1 MADNKPSLADSLKT
15 IGKAIT
21 DEVEKHGGVQGLAT
35 ETFEAAKTGAGKAID
50 ALSKAADDASK
61 YASAKSDEFQR
72 KYNEYKN
79 ASNEEDKDTATD
91 DAAVLAEWNVRRN
104 WTRKKPNCVPVSLKS
119 RRNAKEVKPSEQI
132 IRNG

>member
-1 MADNKPSLADSLKT
+1 MADNKPSLADSLKN

-91 DAAVLAEWNVRRN
+91 DAAVLAEMERQAKLDTEEAKLRARLAEIAEE
-104 WTRKKPNCVPVSLKS
+104 RKGGETK
-119 RRNAKEVKPSEQI
+119 
-132 IRNG
+132 

>member
-1 MADNKPSLADSLKT
+1 MADSKPSLADSLKT

-79 ASNEEDKDTATD
+79 TSNEDTAAD
-91 DAAVLAEWNVRRN
+91 DAAVLAEMERQAKLDTEEAELRARLAEIAEE
-104 WTRKKPNCVPVSLKS
+104 RKGGETK
-119 RRNAKEVKPSEQI
+119 
-132 IRNG
+132 

>member
-1 MADNKPSLADSLKT
+1 MADNKPSLAGSLKT

-79 ASNEEDKDTATD
+79 ASNEENKDTAD
-91 DAAVLAEWNVRRN
+91 DAAVLAEMERQAKLDTEEAKLRARLAEIAEE
-104 WTRKKPNCVPVSLKS
+104 RKGGETK
-119 RRNAKEVKPSEQI
+119 
-132 IRNG
+132 

>member
-35 ETFEAAKTGAGKAID
+35 ETFEAAKTGAGKA
-50 ALSKAADDASK
+50 ASK

-79 ASNEEDKDTATD
+79 ASNEEDKDTAAD
-91 DAAVLAEWNVRRN
+91 DAAVLAEMERQAKLDTEEAKLRARLAEIAEE
-104 WTRKKPNCVPVSLKS
+104 RKGGETK
-119 RRNAKEVKPSEQI
+119 
-132 IRNG
+132 